1 MRKVLYIF
9 GLLSDTDIE
18 WLGKAGKRRILAEG
32 TVLIR
37 EGEMLD
43 RLYILTEGRMDVS
56 ISGLGVVAS
65 LGSGEMLGEMSFV
78 DSSPTSATVTARS
91 EVKLLELAKADLEA
105 RFTIDTGFGMR
116 FFRALSV
123 FLADR
128 MRGTIKRMGY
138 GKAGDLSSDEIMED
152 ELDDGLLD
160 TVSLAG
166 DRFSR
171 MMQILSGV
179 QES

>member
-9 GLLSDTDIE
+9 GLLSDTDVE
-18 WLGKAGKRRILAEG
+18 WLGKAGRKRTLAEG

-37 EGEMLD
+37 EGEKLD
-43 RLYILTEGRMDVS
+43 RLYILIEGRMDVS

-78 DSSPTSATVTARS
+78 DSSPTSATVTAKS
-91 EVKLLELAKADLEA
+91 EVKLLELARVDLEA
-105 RFTIDTGFGMR
+105 RFSSDAAFGMR

-138 GKAGDLSSDEIMED
+138 GKAGDLGSDEILED
-152 ELDDGLLD
+152 ELDEGLLD

-171 MMQILSGV
+171 MMQILSGE
-179 QES
+179 QAS

>member
-9 GLLSDTDIE
+9 GLLSDTDVE
-18 WLGKAGKRRILAEG
+18 WLSKAGVPRTLTSG

-37 EGEMLD
+37 ERERLD
-43 RLYILTEGRMDVS
+43 RLYILIDGHMEVS
-56 ISGLGVVAS
+56 ISGLGVVAE

-78 DSSPTSATVTARS
+78 DSSPTSATVTAKGN
-91 EVKLLELAKADLEA
+91 VKLLELRKADLEA
-105 RFTIDTGFGMR
+105 RFASDAAFGMR
-116 FFRALSV
+116 FFRALTV

-138 GKAGDLSSDEIMED
+138 GNAGDLDSDEILED
-152 ELDDGLLD
+152 ELDEGLLD
-160 TVSLAG
+160 SVSLAG

-171 MMQILSGV
+171 MMRILSG
-179 QES
+179 SAT

>member
-9 GLLSDTDIE
+9 GLLSDSDIE
-18 WLGKAGKRRILAEG
+18 WLGNIGTLRTVADG

-37 EGEMLD
+37 EGQKLD
-43 RLYILTEGRMDVS
+43 RMFILLDGRMDVTVA
-56 ISGLGVVAS
+56 GLGTVAT

-78 DSSPTSATVTARS
+78 DSSPTSATATSVG
-91 EVKLLELAKADLEA
+91 EVKLLELNKRDLES
-105 RFTIDTGFGMR
+105 RFAADTGFGMR
-116 FFRALSV
+116 FFRALGV

-138 GKAGDLSSDEIMED
+138 GKGGDLASDEILED
-152 ELDDGLLD
+152 ELDEGLLD
-160 TVSLAG
+160 TVAIAG

-171 MMQILSGV
+171 MIRMLSKLPG
-179 QES
+179 